1 MLLFTNKFSVALN
14 HDKSEA
20 IINFYQNT
28 PVLPANG
35 QTSGKELPAEITPV
49 ADIVMTG
56 EVARQL
62 ANILQELLDRE

>member
-1 MLLFTNKFSVALN
+1 MLQFTNKFSVALN

-35 QTSGKELPAEITPV
+35 QTNTEEFPAEITPV
-49 ADIVMTG
+49 ANIVMTG
-56 EVARQL
+56 DVARQL
-62 ANILQELLDRE
+62 AHILQELLDKE